1 MMGTH
6 KHTLLPCC
14 KEATMLAEQQLQ
26 QQRLSFS
33 QRMGLRLHLLYCIFC
48 RRYVKQS
55 RAIDKF
61 LGDRTPQANITPDE
75 SVKLQWETMIAER
88 MKK

>member
-6 KHTLLPCC
+6 KHTWMPCC
-14 KEATMLAEQQLQ
+14 KDATMLAEKQLQ
-26 QQRLSFS
+26 HQRLSLG
-33 QRMGLRLHLLYCIFC
+33 QRIGLRLHLLFCIFC
-48 RRYVKQS
+48 RRYVMQS
-55 RAIDKF
+55 RAIDKY
-61 LGDRTPQANITPDE
+61 LGNQTPQTEITPDE